1 MFGEVAYLFDA
12 VHRPFEY
19 LIGDFLPKLM
29 EGEMKNAEIIDRIS
43 RGQKVLVPCQY
54 FSAHTMPEKIEAFA
68 ARDSQLLIDWQRSE
82 VLHPSGG
89 LAHFAVNDEVVSG
102 REYHAVGQYPT
113 REMRSRAFLTDDTLE
128 G

>member
-1 MFGEVAYLFDA
+1 MQ
-12 VHRPFEY
+12 
-19 LIGDFLPKLM
+19 
-29 EGEMKNAEIIDRIS
+29 NSEIVDRIS

-54 FSAHTMPEKIEAFA
+54 FSSHTIPEKIETFA
-68 ARDSQLLIDWQRSE
+68 ARDPQLLIDWQRFE

-113 REMRSRAFLTDDTLE
+113 REMRSRVFLIDGPLE